1 MPGTR
6 QAVVFNFNLFN
17 LFYFLN
23 NLKDDEI
30 LKKLGDLND
39 IVWSSCVA
47 TNRMETHSAPQE
59 TMHDGRGQA

>member
-1 MPGTR
+1 MPITSQTGIR
-6 QAVVFNFNLFN
+6 QHCQVWNARR
-17 LFYFLN
+17 
-23 NLKDDEI
+23 DDDT

-39 IVWSSCVA
+39 IVGSSCVA